1 MEGPNFKN
9 NVYSR
14 ILEKVVSNLK
24 KKKKNSSN
32 GKYEGMGDIMF

>member
-14 ILEKVVSNLK
+14 ILEKVVSNFK
-24 KKKKNSSN
+24 KKNNSSN
-32 GKYEGMGDIMF
+32 GKYEGMGDIMS

>member
-24 KKKKNSSN
+24 KKKKQF
-32 GKYEGMGDIMF
+32 KWEV